1 MKVLEEQLNNTNI
14 DIDKFKKVFNEYY
27 TFFKEKK
34 TVNITTLLP
43 ENINYKEVQIPFNK
57 RPLDF
62 FLWVSSE
69 INSAYSIDELKK
81 TGQFHTNNL
90 NVVNLILDNVIDFD
104 IDTILDKK
112 ILEPSCGTGI
122 FILAIIQRLY
132 DKGCSKEALV
142 KFVNNNIVGFE
153 ISDEM
158 IYFTKLNI
166 MCLMSYLYKNPD
178 IVNELDIQVFVSDT
192 TFKPDTMMK
201 QLDIFSTEINFVETE
216 EAQEIKLQCISN
228 NEYKFDYVV
237 GNPPYVTL
245 YGRRDMKKTEEL
257 RNYYIDNYK
266 FVPSSVKNGKFNITM
281 FFFEQS
287 LDWLKENGYIS
298 FIVDVSLFE
307 TAYKYL
313 RKYIL
318 ENAKI
323 KYLITDLS
331 TFEGVGS
338 GQVIISLQK
347 NSKLDENLENEVNI
361 LKYEAGEKHIIP
373 QRNWYTEDECK
384 FTIIDNQ
391 AIDILNKIE
400 SKSEQLV
407 SIFPGKSLRTCTMM
421 LDMEDKFTHTYK
433 IETPHEIMP
442 YYVGSKSLKA
452 PFSEL
457 SFEKYFEYNKPLQD
471 KINDELKEQLTKQGI
486 KNKKRIGLGSLDV
499 YKSPKIFIRQSAKQ
513 IIATL
518 SFETAAANNSLY
530 CLSEAKNDETSVNK
544 LKVTCAQLNST
555 ILTFYALCKRIIR
568 VSKGKQPQIKVG
580 DLKKIRLTFDEDTVN
595 QLLEITDEIISNT
608 TEPSK
613 GLERINNVLYDY
625 YGINE
630 SDKQFILEHIE
641 TY

>member
-1 MKVLEEQLNNTNI
+1 MAIEEQSNITNI
-14 DIDKFKKVFNEYY
+14 DIDKFNNVFNKYY
-27 TFFKEKK
+27 TFFKDME
-34 TVNITTLLP
+34 TVNISTLLP
-43 ENINYKEVQIPFNK
+43 ANIDFKKVQTPLDK

-81 TGQFHTNNL
+81 NGQFHTSNL
-90 NVVNLILDNVIDFD
+90 DVVNLILDNVIDFD
-104 IDTILDKK
+104 SDTLLNKK

-132 DKGCSKEALV
+132 DKGYSKEALV
-142 KFVNNNIVGFE
+142 NFVNNNIVGFD
-153 ISDEM
+153 ISHEM
-158 IYFTKLNI
+158 VYFTILNI
-166 MCLMSYLYKNPD
+166 NCLMSYLFKSPN
-178 IVNELDIQVFVSDT
+178 IVNELSIKAFVSDT
-192 TFKPDTMMK
+192 THKPDIKMA
-201 QLDIFSTEINFVETE
+201 QLDLFNSELHFVETE
-216 EAQEIKLQCISN
+216 EAQNIKINCISHD
-228 NEYKFDYVV
+228 EYKFDYII
-237 GNPPYVTL
+237 GNPPYITL

-266 FVPSSVKNGKFNITM
+266 FIPSSVKNGKFNMTM

-287 LDWLKENGYIS
+287 LDWLKEDGYIS

-318 ENAKI
+318 ENARI

-347 NSKLDENLENEVNI
+347 NSKLDENLENEVTV
-361 LKYEAGEKHIIP
+361 LKFETGEKQIIP
-373 QRNWYTEDECK
+373 QKNWYAEDENK
-384 FTIIDNQ
+384 FSIIDNR
-391 AIDILNKIE
+391 ATEILNKIE
-400 SKSEQLV
+400 NKSVELI

-421 LDMEDKFTHTYK
+421 LDMEDKFTHKEK
-433 IETPHEIMP
+433 IETLHEIMP
-442 YYVGSKSLKA
+442 YYVGSKSLKK
-452 PFSEL
+452 PFGEL

-471 KINDELKEQLTKQGI
+471 KINDELKEQLEKQGI
-486 KNKKRIGLGSLDV
+486 KNKKRIGLGNLEV

-530 CLSEAKNDETSVNK
+530 CLSEAKNDEISENK

-580 DLKKIRLTFDEDTVN
+580 DLKQIRLTFDEIIVN
-595 QLLEITDEIISNT
+595 QLLKITDEIISNT
-608 TEPSK
+608 IEISI
-613 GLERINNVLYDY
+613 GIERINDVLFDY
-625 YGINE
+625 YDINE
-630 SDKQFILEHIE
+630 NERQFMLEHIA